1 MKVFTT
7 ILKIVA
13 ALAAIA
19 GVIYVIATYGDK
31 LTAWAKKMLDKF
43 NCCCFC
49 GCDCDCD
56 CDCCQEI
63 DEISEEEV
71 AEVDDK
77 DFEG

>member
-1 MKVFTT
+1 MKAFTT

-49 GCDCDCD
+49 DCD
-56 CDCCQEI
+56 CDCCEEV
-63 DEISEEEV
+63 DEIPAEEV
-71 AEVDDK
+71 AEIDDQ
-77 DFEG
+77 DFAE